1 MRFLPTI
8 AVTVSILIF
17 AISAIGTSAYA
28 ETIENEAK
36 KEIKKE
42 NVALTQQQQIN
53 ILQAHIVQ
61 LNKQVAVLN
70 RNQQGIA
77 KKIGLTSKKPQTLP
91 QVQPI
96 LPIGNSANL
105 GNEEAK
111 VVIVEFTDLHC
122 PFCKKFHNKIYP
134 ELEKQYIDTDKVRFV
149 GKSFP
154 IVQLHKNAAVAAFAL
169 ECARED
175 GDYKKAKDWLFE
187 RGKNFNKS
195 NIEDFIRAMNLDK
208 EKFAAC
214 VASPETAA
222 QINKDME
229 IARAIGVNQTPSF
242 AIGLQKNGQVI
253 DWKIITGAQSVENFG
268 KAIAQFTELAKT
280 KG

>member
-1 MRFLPTI
+1 MRLVSTLFLAGVMLMIILSSTI
-8 AVTVSILIF
+8 SLA
-17 AISAIGTSAYA
+17 A
-28 ETIENEAK
+28 ENNQAK
-36 KEIKKE
+36 LSTNDQKIQKLQKQ
-42 NVALTQQQQIN
+42 VN
-53 ILQAHIVQ
+53 ILSNQLAIVI
-61 LNKQVAVLN
+61 K
-70 RNQQGIA
+70 NQQGIA
-77 KKIGLTSKKPQTLP
+77 KKIGVNTPKK
-91 QVQPI
+91 QPVI
-96 LPIGNSANL
+96 TVDNSASL
-105 GNEEAK
+105 GSVEAK
-111 VVIVEFTDLHC
+111 IALVEFTDLHC

-134 ELEKQYIDTDKVRFV
+134 ELKKQYIDTGKLRFI
-149 GKSFP
+149 GKHFP

-187 RGKNFNKS
+187 RGKNFSKTHLD
-195 NIEDFIRAMNLDK
+195 DFTRAMNLDK

-222 QINKDME
+222 QINKDMN